1 MVNYFTQRIK
11 QRIMKLY
18 FLLLCFFV
26 DGVVG
31 DEVTSV
37 SVMEGDSVTLQPDL
51 IDIQTADRIVWIFGP
66 GNDRIAQI
74 NRAANKIS
82 TYDDVLDGR
91 FKDKLKLNTET
102 GELTI
107 TNITTDLSEVYQ
119 LRIISGTDGL
129 SRSFRIIVSS
139 HLPVPDITGDCP
151 QNSSSSENW
160 RCVLLCSVLNVRDV
174 SLSWYKGNSLLS
186 SISVSDLNIRLSLP
200 LEVEYQ
206 DTNTYRCVLNNTITN
221 QTQQIDI
228 THLCQPCSVRQ
239 SVLPEKQD
247 HEILISVVVVFGV
260 LIVVLVM
267 FFCIYRNFRKPYG
280 QTSGYKCIKLN
291 GLCGADKMKTVTDG
305 VKNIT
310 VKAGEDFTLDTGVT
324 DIQTFYLTQWKFG
337 ELGDDTNPC
346 IPISTIHKNKV
357 LLNNVADQ
365 KLGSRLNLNEQT
377 GSITIKKSK
386 TTDTGLYK
394 LEIKGNTNKICKS
407 FFVTVSGS

>member
-1 MVNYFTQRIK
+1 MQ
-11 QRIMKLY
+11 LY

-26 DGVVG
+26 DGVFG
-31 DEVTSV
+31 DDVKSV
-37 SVMEGDSVTLQPDL
+37 SVMEGDSLTLQPDL
-51 IDIQTADRIVWIFGP
+51 IDIQRADLIVWIFGP
-66 GNDRIAQI
+66 DNDRIAQI

-91 FKDKLKLNTET
+91 FKDRLKLNTET
-102 GELTI
+102 GDLTI

-139 HLPVPDITGDCP
+139 HLPIPVITGDCP
-151 QNSSSSENW
+151 QISLSSSN
-160 RCVLLCSVLNVRDV
+160 CVLLCSVMNIKDV

-206 DTNTYRCVLNNTITN
+206 DTNTYSCVLNNTITN

-228 THLCQPCSVRQ
+228 THLCQMCSVRK
-239 SVLPEKQD
+239 SGVSEKQD
-247 HEILISVVVVFGV
+247 HAVLISVIVVFGLLV
-260 LIVVLVM
+260 GGLVM
-267 FFCIYRNFRKPYG
+267 FFCFYRNFKKPYG
-280 QTSGYKCIKLN
+280 QTSGYTCIKLK

-305 VKNIT
+305 VKNIK
-310 VKAGEDFTLDTGVT
+310 VQAGEDFTLDTGVT

-357 LLNNVADQ
+357 LLNNVDNP
-365 KLGSRLNLNEQT
+365 KLGSRLKLNEQT
-377 GSITIKKSK
+377 GSITIKNSK
-386 TTDTGLYK
+386 TSDTGLYK

-407 FFVTVSGS
+407 FFVSVSGS